1 MIDPRSPGRALH
13 LVGHSLRDCHLGPR
27 MSTGRCPRCF
37 NLALY
42 MTDGQGLVHIGAPAL
57 SYLRVQVGSQSGY
70 TAYFLLSFGFGSP

>member
-1 MIDPRSPGRALH
+1 
-13 LVGHSLRDCHLGPR
+13 
-27 MSTGRCPRCF
+27 
-37 NLALY
+37 